1 MPCIQME
8 QGLGVGGRAKADAV
22 SFELVA
28 QRGVIVDFTIE
39 RDDKPSI
46 LARHRLRSTIREIE
60 DRETPMGKSAAPRCV
75 PPNARTVGPAR
86 AHRIAGLQELAFIGC
101 ARRRVEG
108 ENAVYPAP
116 GNSLQKLMTVPCQA
130 RG

>member
-60 DRETPMGKSAAPRCV
+60 DREAPMGKGATPRST
-75 PPNARTVGPAR
+75 PPNARAVGPSR
-86 AHRIAGLQELAFIGC
+86 AHRIAGLQELGFIGC
-101 ARRRVEG
+101 ARRLVKG
-108 ENAVYPAP
+108 ENTVYPAHD
-116 GNSLQKLMTVPCQA
+116 NSL
-130 RG
+130 